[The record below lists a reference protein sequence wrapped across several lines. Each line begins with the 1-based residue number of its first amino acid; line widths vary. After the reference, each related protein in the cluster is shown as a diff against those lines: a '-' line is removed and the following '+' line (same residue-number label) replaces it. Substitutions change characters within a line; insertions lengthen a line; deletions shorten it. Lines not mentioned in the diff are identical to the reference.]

1 MSLYTSGLTFRNR
14 PGYRILPESATEDIE
29 LGTIGEETPLL
40 GETATIAE
48 EAGAAIGLE
57 AIPAAVAALGTHAD
71 LLYRNRNVFKSVLTG
86 NYTSLKGTPLKKP
99 ISERVKQL
107 GRGIFKNNFYKAF
120 PEDLKL
126 QSESEKQE
134 LLRYY
139 NHNRRRLGL
148 SEAYPQGDHF
158 SYAKSEKVLQAE
170 RRGLTVPGYKY
181 LGPGNSL
188 NRGKPNNNIDADAKE
203 HDEAYDKAKTKQ
215 EVSQA
220 DKRFLSKAGDH
231 LVNAINQKESIS
243 NTVGAAIGVAGIGLK
258 SAIEK
263 YTDVIYPSIVSGM
276 SQQRRQL
283 RPEYANNANFLNIEN
298 RPDYQSI
305 IRDPLYDAYFMPG
318 FVSEDNSQSSPQA
331 GTSRQV
337 DSSEA
342 DVPNK
347 RHKPN
352 TPSESEGASQPEKEH
367 SIHSAET
374 QVPQQQSPQDIEM
387 GLPGTGRE
395 QANGGAGSDG
405 QQVYAIARPMSM
417 FGTKT
422 STYVK
427 SHKFMIF
434 GIANAVLGPAASTTA
449 VRDRILTTCLAEIP
463 WHKLPLYLNQSEF
476 DLLPANARVVE
487 CKIDVVFRGTR
498 IAFET
503 SSSATGLATLN
514 QVSNLQVGIG
524 LNKTGWGLNRY
535 YNSFV
540 TNQPMVP
547 SSALPPIYA
556 SQTANPEYRG
566 MVADYYGVSNE
577 SDQFGNNGQYPHHQT
592 GSWTFLRNYWCLY
605 SQSATPTL
613 GPRTGWPC
621 LQEKIQQY
629 DAKTV
634 VNECV
639 ATATYKPKL
648 GFIKKPAGYLPAG
661 YPINAGTIGVGGHL
675 ANSRSAAVATGI
687 PNTDGTTSTESS
699 AAVSR
704 TFTATDFNFY
714 DDIEKSQQMRYGP
727 WGNND
732 PQVQPSVHVGVQ
744 AVPALTTA
752 ALNGPLNSWTDS
764 MGYLDV
770 TATLIVADSSPTH
783 FPYGTVVN
791 VPPNDTV
798 FRTNFTPNSNNSV
811 FNGLYTN
818 ATTLAAVQ

>member
-1 MSLYTSGLTFRNR
+1 MSSYTSGLTYRGR
-14 PGYRILPESATEDIE
+14 AGYRIIPDSATEDIE

-40 GETATIAE
+40 SETATVAE
-48 EAGAAIGLE
+48 EASATLGLE
-57 AIPAAVAALGTHAD
+57 AIPAVAGAVGKHAH
-71 LLYRNRNVFKSVLTG
+71 LLYRNRNAIKSVITG
-86 NYTSLKGTPLKKP
+86 KYTDLKGNPIRRP

-107 GRGIFKNNFYKAF
+107 GVGLFNNNFYRGF

-126 QSESEKQE
+126 ESEQDRQD

-158 SYAKSEKVLQAE
+158 SYAKSEKVLKSE

-188 NRGKPNNNIDADAKE
+188 NRGVPNNNIDEDARE
-203 HDEAYDKAKTKQ
+203 HDEAYSKAKTSE

-220 DKRFLSKAGDH
+220 DKTFLSKAGDH
-231 LVNAINQKESIS
+231 LVNAINQKESLS
-243 NTVGAAIGVAGIGLK
+243 NTVGAAIGAAGIGLK
-258 SAIEK
+258 SAVEK
-263 YTDVIYPSIVSGM
+263 HTGVIYPSIVSGM
-276 SQQRRQL
+276 SQRPYRQL
-283 RPEYANNANFLNIEN
+283 RPEYQNDPYFLNIEN
-298 RPDYQSI
+298 RHDYESI
-305 IRDPLYDAYFMPG
+305 INDPAYDSYFMPRSSAG
-318 FVSEDNSQSSPQA
+318 NSQSSPQA
-331 GTSRQV
+331 GPSRQV
-337 DSSEA
+337 DPSEG

-352 TPSESEGASQPEKEH
+352 TPSESEGATQPEADH
-367 SIHSAET
+367 GIHSADTE
-374 QVPQQQSPQDIEM
+374 VPQQQSPQDIEM

-427 SHKFMIF
+427 SHKFMVF
-434 GIANAVLGPAASTTA
+434 GIANAVLGPTGTGAAQHR
-449 VRDRILTTCLAEIP
+449 VLTTCLAEIP

-476 DLLPANARVVE
+476 DLLPENSRVLE
-487 CKIDVVFRGTR
+487 CKVEVVFRGTR

-503 SSSATGLATLN
+503 SSTATGLATLN

-524 LNKTGWGLNRY
+524 LNKTGWGLDRY

-540 TNQPMVP
+540 PNQPMVP
-547 SSALPPIYA
+547 ATALPPIYA
-556 SQTANPEYRG
+556 AQAANPVYRG

-577 SDQFGNNGQYPHHQT
+577 STEFGNNGQYPHHQT

-605 SQSATPTL
+605 SQSATATA
-613 GPRTGWPC
+613 GPRTGWPS

-639 ATATYKPKL
+639 ASATYKPKM
-648 GFIKKPAGYLPAG
+648 GFIKKPAGYLPSG

-675 ANSRSAAVATGI
+675 ANARNATVVTGI
-687 PNTDGTTSTESS
+687 PNTDGTTSTEAA
-699 AAVSR
+699 AAVNR
-704 TFTATDFNFY
+704 TFPAGDFTFY
-714 DDIEKSQQMRYGP
+714 DDIEKSQEMRFGP
-727 WGNND
+727 WGNNH

-770 TATLIVADSSPTH
+770 TATLVVADSTPTH
-783 FPYGTVVN
+783 FPYGTIVN
-791 VPPNDTV
+791 VLPNETV
-798 FRTNFTPNSNNSV
+798 FRTNFTPNTANST
-811 FNGLYTN
+811 FNGLYTS
-818 ATTLAAVQ
+818 ATTLPAV